1 MTPDQLQKLA
11 IVRYEEAEVLLR
23 AGHFQGA
30 VHLCGYVAE
39 YALKRMICLTLRLNA
54 YPEGGE
60 DYKSY
65 RTHKL
70 PVLLKLSGRE
80 ADMQKSTRMY
90 VKWQLIQALDPT
102 IRYNDVAK
110 TSKQAAE
117 EVVESTGQILSFLG
131 I

>member
-1 MTPDQLQKLA
+1 MTPDQLQKLS

-23 AGHFQGA
+23 AGHYQGA

-39 YALKRMICLTLRLNA
+39 YALKRMICLTLRLSM
-54 YPEGGE
+54 YPEGS
-60 DYKSY
+60 DYNNF

-80 ADMQKSTRMY
+80 SEVQKSTRMY

-102 IRYNDVAK
+102 IRYNDVTK
-110 TSKQAAE
+110 TSQQTAE
-117 EVVESTGQILSFLG
+117 EVVEATGQILSFLG